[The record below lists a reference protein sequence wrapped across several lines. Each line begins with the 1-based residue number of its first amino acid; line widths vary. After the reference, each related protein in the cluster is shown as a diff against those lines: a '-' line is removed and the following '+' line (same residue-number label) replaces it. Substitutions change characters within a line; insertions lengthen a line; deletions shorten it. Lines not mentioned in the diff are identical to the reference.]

1 MRNDLAISLRLL
13 TMKGIQKIIRILFP
27 TVRQLQTAELA
38 GWLADVH
45 RPPPVLLDVRRPEEF
60 AISHLPKAI
69 RVDPNSAAAKLVP
82 ALDPNREVVVYCSAG
97 YRSSALAVRLQRA
110 GFLHVHNLEGSI
122 FQWANEDR
130 PLEQEGKPV
139 KIVHP
144 YSRMSA
150 KLLIPSARGVAFR
163 EAQEDSKR

>member
-1 MRNDLAISLRLL
+1 
-13 TMKGIQKIIRILFP
+13 MKGIQKIIRVLFP
-27 TVRQLQTAELA
+27 TVRQLQTSALAE
-38 GWLADVH
+38 WLADAD

-69 RVDPNSAAAKLVP
+69 RVDPNSAAAKLIP
-82 ALDPNREVVVYCSAG
+82 KFQPNREVVVYCSAG
-97 YRSSALAVRLQRA
+97 SRSSALAARLQRA

-122 FQWANEDR
+122 FQWANEAR

-139 KIVHP
+139 KVVHP
-144 YSRMSA
+144 YSQMSA

-163 EAQEDSKR
+163 KTQEDNRCVSLYQP